1 MKDKQK
7 RKKERTWAEAARM
20 VLENFSDAPM
30 TPKQIL
36 HVIQTKGLKEMRS
49 GTAPLACLVTMLHSQ
64 VRGDRVKNSIFFKL
78 PGRMSLFT
86 LKKNALQWTKSPTA
100 SETTDMTTTSAAS
113 TAATV
118 GTAEGPE
125 QESCDSTETAAAS
138 GENDASVDETS
149 SSTSC
154 STEPQTRLSRSS
166 QSGRQRKK
174 AVMMPR
180 VVLTPLKVNGEH
192 VPSGAPGRRREGSR
206 GGPGPTLRAR
216 SELGWK
222 RPQHF
227 KSMRGLRS
235 GPMKR
240 SRGGVEVDFETP
252 GSILVN
258 TNIRALIN
266 TRTFAAFPP
275 HSQQQLLQLL
285 PEVDRQVGPD
295 GLARLSSSA
304 LNNEFFTHASQS
316 WKERLAEG
324 EFTHEM
330 QMRFRQEMEKEK
342 KVEAWKEKFFEEYH
356 GQRSGLTRE
365 EALKLTMSDTGD
377 VAAAVLESNTASVAT
392 GTPKRRSVGRRRRE
406 GRMRRRSRADL
417 RRRARRPLC
426 KTAPP
431 AVAQAEQAESKVT
444 VDAVAAVSVPAPE
457 AATVQGEVVL
467 QAESALDAP
476 VESPSQEAVLS
487 PAPVPT
493 PAPPSSSSTCD
504 EPEVSTR
511 LLPEVAEPAVASTS
525 SPSSSSSSTSS
536 SSSPSSSPSSASDRQ
551 GAFAASSD
559 SSSSSSSSTAA
570 VATDPLDDEASVI
583 TTGTAGTGAS
593 SRESSP
599 AASPATACP
608 AIQLKEQKRRP
619 DESQAFTSFPEK
631 RPRLDERQSFR
642 NTVDC
647 VHSEKPQPTTE
658 EPKVPPIR
666 IQLSRIKPPWV
677 KGPPTY
683 QICPRI
689 VPPNEG
695 SRRSG
700 TGARTLADIKA
711 RAQQARAQ
719 REAAAAVA
727 ATGDGAG
734 PGGGAG
740 GGTGVPDRT
749 SGRRTREHPGPVEP
763 GGGGGGGRGGG
774 GGGRADV
781 EGQESP
787 ASSHSSGAQLQL
799 SNVDL
804 SERPQTSTP
813 HAMLSPSS
821 TSSNPSLPP
830 SEPPKSPTPSP
841 PAEDSPV
848 SQDQVE
854 EVCEE
859 EEVTACPSDKTS
871 DQAMDTPA
879 PTPSESESTC
889 SQQEGRHEELDSN
902 ESRNATPSCTSLS
915 VSEKCLGEAV
925 SLVPTSIPDSL
936 PRFGAQGVDVIRT
949 LAASSQ
955 PWESEQNGSEHRSG
969 TSGVIQHG
977 SDIKGLKETTHT
989 ARNGWAEG
997 CDQHTVRERVLQ
1009 DHSSGELDVE
1019 SKSGGDYESS
1029 GPCLPGTAGEE
1040 DPGAHSDSTETAS
1053 DFENETQ
1060 EDDTV
1065 VWPNAADCNGVQIQ
1079 STKAQ
1084 NQPVI
1089 QTPSRLNSCTL
1100 SPPMVQQP
1108 VIQTH
1113 VSNPAHSQTVI
1124 QARFPNGVQKQP
1136 VIQSQK
1142 QHTIRSHAQDHVS
1155 NTSVQTHV
1163 QPHLTQGEMDQNRA
1177 HRASDV
1183 SNSGKSFIQGDDE
1196 SKSSNR
1202 VTADDAG
1209 AKSSIVAPAA
1219 ATKRVQ
1225 GSARPVS
1232 SVEANN
1238 PLVTQLLQGSLPLE
1252 KVLPQPHSAS
1262 KLEINRL
1269 PGGPTVLPPNRQP
1282 GVPTRSLGPRF
1293 RGPPETGGLA
1303 ESSPEFQHK
1312 VHANRVSPGPG
1323 RSYGPSAPGS
1333 GPSRMA
1339 CLFEEA
1345 TSRVS
1350 TVQQFVSQ
1358 QPSGTVPAG
1367 AVPVITSL
1375 PSSASR
1381 HPVDMNSQSCGPFE
1395 SAVIKEHP
1403 GPQPSRGATPERP
1416 VGFQQHPSNLS
1427 QPMCRTTPDAPSP
1440 PHGDLCPTEVIPT
1453 VKINWRPTKP
1463 QHQQAQFYQQQLSP
1477 VPTVKNEVSS
1487 RPSCQQALTKNSP
1500 APNSGNGP
1508 VVVTKKEPPSSMDS
1522 FLSGGGGGGG
1532 GAMEGLLNMEM
1543 SLARMAKKEQSKNP
1557 YTRQTD
1563 SSVSPSSSSPSS
1575 SSASSLP
1582 FQLYGKLP
1590 KLQQSGAGGVLGGG
1604 VGGSTPGF
1612 SYTANVS
1619 VVDGS
1624 GFSRSIAD
1632 GVLQLRPRVSVGG
1645 GGGQNATLSIQAF
1658 ADSTAEEVALKCS
1671 CRLKAMIMCQ
1681 GCGAFCHD
1689 DCIGPSKLC
1698 VSCLVVR

>member
-100 SETTDMTTTSAAS
+100 NESGDGTGTSTGSTT
-113 TAATV
+113 ATV
-118 GTAEGPE
+118 EGAE
-125 QESCDSTETAAAS
+125 QESCDSTEAAAAS

-149 SSTSC
+149 SSASC

-192 VPSGAPGRRREGSR
+192 VPSG
-206 GGPGPTLRAR
+206 
-216 SELGWK
+216 
-222 RPQHF
+222 
-227 KSMRGLRS
+227 
-235 GPMKR
+235 PMKR
-240 SRGGVEVDFETP
+240 NRGGVEVDFETP

-330 QMRFRQEMEKEK
+330 QVRFRQEMEKEK

-365 EALKLTMSDTGD
+365 EALKLTMSDAGD
-377 VAAAVLESNTASVAT
+377 VAGAVLDSDSATVA
-392 GTPKRRSVGRRRRE
+392 TPKRRSVGRRRRE
-406 GRMRRRSRADL
+406 GRIRRRSRADL
-417 RRRARRPLC
+417 RRRARRSLC
-426 KTAPP
+426 KNTTATLPSEETTESTATP
-431 AVAQAEQAESKVT
+431 DVIPSVASPV
-444 VDAVAAVSVPAPE
+444 PE
-457 AATVQGEVVL
+457 ATAVQGEVVL
-467 QAESALDAP
+467 QTDIGLEVPEENLSA
-476 VESPSQEAVLS
+476 EAVPS
-487 PAPVPT
+487 PVPVPT
-493 PAPPSSSSTCD
+493 PPPESTSSTCD
-504 EPEVSTR
+504 EPEASTG
-511 LLPEVAEPAVASTS
+511 LLPEVPEPAVASTS

-551 GAFAASSD
+551 TFAASSD

-570 VATDPLDDEASVI
+570 VATDPLDDGASVI

-599 AASPATACP
+599 AASPATSSP

-631 RPRLDERQSFR
+631 RARLDERQSFR

-727 ATGDGAG
+727 ASGDGGGPGGSG
-734 PGGGAG
+734 PGGG
-740 GGTGVPDRT
+740 TGIPDRS
-749 SGRRTREHPGPVEP
+749 SGRRSREHPGPVEP
-763 GGGGGGGRGGG
+763 GGGGRRGGR
-774 GGGRADV
+774 V
-781 EGQESP
+781 ELEEQESP
-787 ASSHSSGAQLQL
+787 ASSHSSGTQLQL
-799 SNVDL
+799 SSVD
-804 SERPQTSTP
+804 SADRPQTSTP
-813 HAMLSPSS
+813 LTEPSPSLTEPSPSLTEPSPSLTEPSPSLTEPSPSLTEPSPSLTEPSPSS
-821 TSSNPSLPP
+821 VSSNPSLPP
-830 SEPPKSPTPSP
+830 SESPKTLTLSP
-841 PAEDSPV
+841 PATDSPA

-854 EVCEE
+854 EICGEE
-859 EEVTACPSDKTS
+859 EMTACPSDKASEQTL
-871 DQAMDTPA
+871 DTPV
-879 PTPSESESTC
+879 PTPSDQESFCSHQDPRGEEAESSESRTT
-889 SQQEGRHEELDSN
+889 
-902 ESRNATPSCTSLS
+902 TPVCTSAS
-915 VSEKCLGEAV
+915 NDAI

-949 LAASSQ
+949 LAASQ
-955 PWESEQNGSEHRSG
+955 PWEGEKNGGELHPG
-969 TSGVIQHG
+969 NTGVIQHG
-977 SDIKGLKETTHT
+977 SDLKIPKETLIT
-989 ARNGWAEG
+989 ARNGW
-997 CDQHTVRERVLQ
+997 
-1009 DHSSGELDVE
+1009 VE
-1019 SKSGGDYESS
+1019 SSEEHSMRDGMLQEHRNGESDADGKYESGS
-1029 GPCLPGTAGEE
+1029 LPCLTSNAGEE
-1040 DPGAHSDSTETAS
+1040 DTGAHSDSTETAS

-1060 EDDTV
+1060 EDETV
-1065 VWPNAADCNGVQIQ
+1065 DWHETQMDINGMH
-1079 STKAQ
+1079 AQ
-1084 NQPVI
+1084 NTKSQNHPVI
-1089 QTPSRLNSCTL
+1089 QTSSRLTSSMLN
-1100 SPPMVQQP
+1100 PPQHQQP
-1108 VIQTH
+1108 VIQAH
-1113 VSNPAHSQTVI
+1113 ISNPNHTQTVI
-1124 QARFPNGVQKQP
+1124 QARFPNGVPNQP
-1136 VIQSQK
+1136 VIHSHK
-1142 QHTIRSHAQDHVS
+1142 QHTIHTHAINRAQEQITTAPS
-1155 NTSVQTHV
+1155 QAQVQAY
-1163 QPHLTQGEMDQNRA
+1163 LTQAERDQSRHLQLNDNGNGVKLFVSTEDDTKPLSRGPGEDF
-1177 HRASDV
+1177 V
-1183 SNSGKSFIQGDDE
+1183 LNS
-1196 SKSSNR
+1196 
-1202 VTADDAG
+1202 AG
-1209 AKSSIVAPAA
+1209 PPVG
-1219 ATKRVQ
+1219 RRFQ
-1225 GSARPVS
+1225 GSSRPVS

-1252 KVLPQPHSAS
+1252 KVLPQPHSVS
-1262 KLEINRL
+1262 KLDINRL
-1269 PGGPTVLPPNRQP
+1269 PGSPAGNSASRQP
-1282 GVPTRSLGPRF
+1282 PRNLGPRF
-1293 RGPPETGGLA
+1293 RGPSESGGPIETGV
-1303 ESSPEFQHK
+1303 SDFQQK
-1312 VHANRVSPGPG
+1312 APSVRVSPGPG
-1323 RSYGPSAPGS
+1323 RNFGSSPPGS
-1333 GPSRMA
+1333 APSRMA

-1345 TSRVS
+1345 SPRT
-1350 TVQQFVSQ
+1350 THVQFSSQ
-1358 QPSGTVPAG
+1358 QSGGAVPSG

-1375 PSSASR
+1375 PSNSSARTSM
-1381 HPVDMNSQSCGPFE
+1381 DINSQNAPVYE

-1403 GPQPSRGATPERP
+1403 GPLPPRGENLERP
-1416 VGFQQHPSNLS
+1416 AGFQQHPNNLS
-1427 QPMCRTTPDAPSP
+1427 QSVCRTAPDAPSP
-1440 PHGDLCPTEVIPT
+1440 PHGDLCPSEVVPT
-1453 VKINWRPTKP
+1453 VKINWRPSKPQPP
-1463 QHQQAQFYQQQLSP
+1463 QHQTYQQQLSP
-1477 VPTVKNEVSS
+1477 IATVKNEVPS

-1500 APNSGNGP
+1500 APIIGNTS
-1508 VVVTKKEPPSSMDS
+1508 VVITKKEPLDS
-1522 FLSGGGGGGG
+1522 FHGGG

-1543 SLARMAKKEQSKNP
+1543 SLVRMAKKEQVRNP
-1557 YTRQTD
+1557 YARQADT
-1563 SSVSPSSSSPSS
+1563 SASPVSSSPS

-1582 FQLYGKLP
+1582 YQLYSKLP
-1590 KLQQSGAGGVLGGG
+1590 KLQQSGGN
-1604 VGGSTPGF
+1604 GGSSSSF

-1624 GFSRSIAD
+1624 GFSRSLAD
-1632 GVLQLRPRVSVGG
+1632 GVLQIRPRVSVSSS
-1645 GGGQNATLSIQAF
+1645 GGQSATLSIQAF
-1658 ADSTAEEVALKCS
+1658 ADSAAEEVALKCS